1 MVDLKQWLYND
12 DNGLYI
18 LVDDLIEIITI
29 RDRFKTIYHDCTMIT
44 MAFRDW

>member
-29 RDRFKTIYHDCTMIT
+29 RDRFKTI
-44 MAFRDW
+44 